1 MNVILKRSGWKLPA
15 FLLSA
20 GWLSF
25 LLMAN
30 ALGRRAVITLAD
42 GTLSHDPVLWQQLHA
57 IPLALTLFAGFFL
70 FRKTSRRDLLC
81 SASVAAA
88 LSAVFSLLSLTQVF
102 AFAWLS
108 SLMIYWADFLCTYL
122 FKLLPIDWLY
132 MVATW
137 CLPFIFVLFGQKT
150 TEQKTVR

>member
-1 MNVILKRSGWKLPA
+1 MRDILKRSWWKLPV

-30 ALGRRAVITLAD
+30 VLGRRAVITLAD

-57 IPLALTLFAGFFL
+57 IPLALTLLAGFLL

-81 SASVAAA
+81 SAAVSSA
-88 LSAVFSLLSLTQVF
+88 LMAVFSLLSLTRIY

-108 SLMIYWADFLCTYL
+108 SLMIYWADFCCTYL
-122 FKLLPIDWLY
+122 FKLLSAGWLY
-132 MVATW
+132 TVATW
-137 CLPFIFVLFGQKT
+137 CLPFIFVLFGRKNA
-150 TEQKTVR
+150 EH